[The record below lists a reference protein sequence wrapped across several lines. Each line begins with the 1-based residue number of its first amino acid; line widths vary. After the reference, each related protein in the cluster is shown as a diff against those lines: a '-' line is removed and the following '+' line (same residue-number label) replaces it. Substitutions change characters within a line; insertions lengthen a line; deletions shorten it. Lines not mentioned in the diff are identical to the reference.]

1 MSDFDPDAWEAA
13 HPTVKA
19 ASPTMSDF
27 DPDAWE
33 AAHPQSK
40 AIPLSPER
48 KAVVDQQIQ
57 AGMLPV
63 PGGARTLAEAFRESN
78 QSAGQSLADQ
88 TLGGIPGRLMR
99 ATGTYGDQVQPIPTP
114 GRGAAHRPE
123 DYIPDERAL
132 ASLPAAALDM
142 ATVGGAFGKA
152 GQTLGGGA
160 TSLARGLGA
169 KVGPGL
175 QAAVDNGATGALY
188 SGADTAVRGGSPG
201 EVLASMP
208 YGAGAGVAMG
218 ALPAI
223 AEGAEGVLSR
233 KVAAND
239 LRPIKQMSKKGTLD
253 KELIQFGDGNPEEG
267 KKEML
272 SFVQRENLGPILREK
287 GQNAIDQFEAK
298 KNDVYET
305 DLEPI
310 YRIANKAEPH
320 ASVPFEEIASR
331 LRSNISKRGGNEHR
345 LVEQSIDEIKK
356 RSDLVSKSGEVP
368 LDVVLTNARD
378 FQSTGHAGV
387 VNYDDTPESKK
398 TARKIGWALRQ
409 IANERVADIY
419 TRNPEAAQ
427 ELFTKQQPK
436 GMGVTFRDQPS
447 TPGMARAEDY
457 PTAWARRYQN
467 FQAYAAD
474 VPRVLAE
481 GNKRYSDYAKM
492 EPLVRQASVLKAG
505 EKKFGFMNMLG
516 HGVSGTIGGAVGAYF
531 GGIPGAIAG
540 AGAVEAGRAS
550 YPYALRG
557 ANSLASGLA
566 GAPTSSLAGALVTKP
581 LQRQE

>member
-1 MSDFDPDAWEAA
+1 MSSFDPDAWEAA

-33 AAHPQSK
+33 AANPQSK

-253 KELIQFGDGNPEEG
+253 KELIQFGDE
-267 KKEML
+267 
-272 SFVQRENLGPILREK
+272 
-287 GQNAIDQFEAK
+287 
-298 KNDVYET
+298 
-305 DLEPI
+305 
-310 YRIANKAEPH
+310 
-320 ASVPFEEIASR
+320 
-331 LRSNISKRGGNEHR
+331 
-345 LVEQSIDEIKK
+345 
-356 RSDLVSKSGEVP
+356 
-368 LDVVLTNARD
+368 
-378 FQSTGHAGV
+378 
-387 VNYDDTPESKK
+387 
-398 TARKIGWALRQ
+398 
-409 IANERVADIY
+409 
-419 TRNPEAAQ
+419 
-427 ELFTKQQPK
+427 
-436 GMGVTFRDQPS
+436 
-447 TPGMARAEDY
+447 
-457 PTAWARRYQN
+457 
-467 FQAYAAD
+467 
-474 VPRVLAE
+474 
-481 GNKRYSDYAKM
+481 
-492 EPLVRQASVLKAG
+492 
-505 EKKFGFMNMLG
+505 
-516 HGVSGTIGGAVGAYF
+516 
-531 GGIPGAIAG
+531 
-540 AGAVEAGRAS
+540 
-550 YPYALRG
+550 
-557 ANSLASGLA
+557 
-566 GAPTSSLAGALVTKP
+566 
-581 LQRQE
+581 